1 MHNFCNQSNGR
12 FRTSLVHRVSVSLKD
27 ATADTCVQRA
37 DAGAALECIGCG
49 ASVGVEDE
57 ATQSY
62 NLSKR
67 ALALSTSPKDPR
79 QSFPDQLWLSCQLLT
94 TAHHQGL
101 RKLQISGRQNGAE
114 PLLVWLFAPDLTIS
128 SSATSTPQPRR
139 VAKVMWKRGK
149 AVPAQDLL
157 NQQSLS
163 EGELELSL
171 PEMEALQ
178 ACLLRSLELMPVP
191 ARTFLDWNVGLLG
204 RFSSTDLL

>member
-1 MHNFCNQSNGR
+1 
-12 FRTSLVHRVSVSLKD
+12 
-27 ATADTCVQRA
+27 
-37 DAGAALECIGCG
+37 
-49 ASVGVEDE
+49 
-57 ATQSY
+57 
-62 NLSKR
+62 
-67 ALALSTSPKDPR
+67 
-79 QSFPDQLWLSCQLLT
+79 
-94 TAHHQGL
+94 
-101 RKLQISGRQNGAE
+101 
-114 PLLVWLFAPDLTIS
+114 
-128 SSATSTPQPRR
+128 
-139 VAKVMWKRGK
+139 MWKRGK